1 MSQLPH
7 PLQDLRLSLLCR
19 CHTPGANTQTVTTVS
34 LLGGWFCRCAADL
47 TGSCSSTDNQG
58 RAACQCQPRVI
69 ATLKKDQ
76 I

>member
-1 MSQLPH
+1 MDWLVVIQLAV
-7 PLQDLRLSLLCR
+7 DLDGYVLLVM
-19 CHTPGANTQTVTTVS
+19 GV
-34 LLGGWFCRCAADL
+34 FCGDDL